1 MELRLLKSK
10 RVLKGL
16 YQYEL
21 AEKMGISQKT
31 YNFKENGKIVFTVEE
46 VLKVIEY
53 LDLTLEEA
61 DNIFFSNKLPKG

>member
-21 AEKMGISQKT
+21 AEKMGISHKT

-46 VLKVIEY
+46 ILKVIEC
-53 LDLTLEEA
+53 LDLTFEETN
-61 DNIFFSNKLPKG
+61 NIFFSNKLPKD